1 MSQALTRLAEED
13 PTFQVRVDE
22 NTGQALISG
31 MGELHLEVLVDRM
44 LREFKVSA
52 NVGKPR
58 VAYRETITQSV
69 LSEGRFVRQT
79 GGRGHYGHVVLR
91 LEPLGPGEGFAFV
104 DASRGGVIPK
114 EFIPAIEEG
123 AREAMESGV
132 LAGYPLVDL
141 QATLV
146 DGSYHEVD
154 SSELAFKVAGSIALR
169 DGVQEAGPV
178 LLEPVMEAEIV
189 APEEFVGE
197 VVGDLNARRAQIGGL
212 NIRPGGVQAVMATV
226 PLAEMFGYATDLR
239 SMTQGRG
246 TFTMEFAHYA
256 QVDRQVADK
265 ILHGWR

>member
-1 MSQALTRLAEED
+1 
-13 PTFQVRVDE
+13 
-22 NTGQALISG
+22 
-31 MGELHLEVLVDRM
+31 
-44 LREFKVSA
+44 
-52 NVGKPR
+52 
-58 VAYRETITQSV
+58 
-69 LSEGRFVRQT
+69 
-79 GGRGHYGHVVLR
+79 
-91 LEPLGPGEGFAFV
+91 
-104 DASRGGVIPK
+104 
-114 EFIPAIEEG
+114 
-123 AREAMESGV
+123 MESGV

-141 QATLV
+141 RATLM